1 MKCFSSWMI
10 ALFFVANLPAQLA
23 HWEQYELPNALE
35 SSNPTSFYEGTDG
48 RLWLTSEQGLLSFD
62 GRSFKAIADSEGTI
76 SKTSAIFE
84 DSKGILWV
92 SYESGRID
100 RLINERLTSW
110 EPEEGLPSVAIT
122 GFCEDRLG
130 QIWFATYGE
139 GVYLVAGHHL
149 YNMNMEDGLPGNDV
163 YTIKSDRE
171 GQVWVGTDGGI
182 SNCSFTDGEKKIR
195 NFSRTEGLTDEIVRV
210 ILPDSSGNFWIGT
223 HDKGVAFFDRKTNRF
238 SVPRSNWAYG
248 TINDLSL
255 LEGNWLYIATESN
268 GAWRLSL
275 TDNHLERLGS
285 SINADSLSAGAT
297 IRDLHQ
303 DNEGGLWLIS
313 NKDGIRRTNQH
324 LGFISIPERNIQA
337 VQRGKDGRLW
347 LGTERGLFQLVED
360 RQLLGSPGGEGVNI
374 VSLFEDRFGN
384 LWLGT
389 FGEGLYIFNPASER
403 QRHFGLKDG
412 LGDGSIL
419 SIAGTDDRVLL
430 ASLGGVKEIKLSEDP
445 LTVSKLKFEAVAGL
459 KTDFIYQ
466 ITLGADGVEWYAT
479 DGEGIARREAG
490 QITHLRKQITSSG
503 DSVDWR
509 TVYSLALSP
518 TGNLWLNSPRNGLFR
533 LDGKTLKPPAYY
545 ATHSLG
551 EIAGLAS
558 VGKDE
563 VIVAHSEGLISING
577 TTGNAV
583 VFGGEEVETFEFVP
597 ILNSLSRNQSGKV
610 WIGGTGGLLAY
621 DHLAVATA
629 NRSRTI
635 LRSVSV
641 YPGGE
646 NKPDGNRF
654 KHDENILA
662 FEFSG
667 IWYTDPTSVRYRYQ
681 LEGYDPDW
689 IETLDERAIYS
700 KLPPGAYT
708 FRIVSAVGEQWDGAN
723 EQIYRFTILLPY
735 WRKWWFLLLVGGSL
749 LAAGSYLV
757 RLRDARLQRENQLQ
771 KATILSQYEA
781 LKSQISPHFLF
792 NSFNTLVAMIEE
804 QSPHAATYTER
815 LSDLFRNV
823 LQYRDRET
831 IQINEELELL
841 ENYTF
846 LIKQRFGK
854 KLAIE
859 IDLPT
864 RQTFIVPLSL
874 QLLVENAI
882 KHNTVSNSRPLTI
895 KIFYS
900 ECGQF
905 ICVRNNRQPKLQQT
919 LSTGFGLSSLSARY
933 ALLISTK
940 MIIEDKQDY
949 FQVCLPTLKKPKLLD
964 NVSR

>member
-1 MKCFSSWMI
+1 MKGFGLWLLLMV
-10 ALFFVANLPAQLA
+10 FFTAPLPAQLA
-23 HWEQYELPNALE
+23 YWKHYELPNDLE
-35 SSNPTSFYEGTDG
+35 NADPDSFYESEDG
-48 RLWLTSEQGLLSFD
+48 RLWLTSKRGLLSFD
-62 GRSFKAIADSEGTI
+62 GRSFKTMLDSEGQINQTR
-76 SKTSAIFE
+76 SVFE
-84 DSKGILWV
+84 DEQRILWV
-92 SYESGRID
+92 GYESGKID
-100 RLINERLTSW
+100 RLINGRLEAW
-110 EPEEGLPSVAIT
+110 EPEEGLPAVAIT
-122 GFCEDRLG
+122 GFAQDNAG

-139 GVYLVAGHHL
+139 GVYVVAEGRL
-149 YNMNMEDGLPGNDV
+149 YNVNTDDGLPGNDV
-163 YTIKSDRE
+163 YTIKSDQE
-171 GQVWVGTDGGI
+171 GLIWLGTDGGI

-195 NFSRTEGLTDEIVRV
+195 NFSRAEGLMDEIVRV

-238 SVPRSNWAYG
+238 SVPQSNWAYG

-275 TDNHLERLGS
+275 RHNHLERLGS

-313 NKDGIRRTNQH
+313 NKEGIRRTNQH
-324 LGFISIPERNIQA
+324 LGFISIPEQNIQA

-347 LGTERGLFQLVED
+347 LGTEQGLFQLVED
-360 RQLLGSPGGEGVNI
+360 RQLLGSPGGKGVNI

-389 FGEGLYIFNPASER
+389 FGEGLYIFNPASAR

-445 LTVSKLKFEAVAGL
+445 LTVSELKFAAVAGL

-466 ITLGADGVEWYAT
+466 ITAGADGVEWYAT

-490 QITHLRKQITSSG
+490 KITHLRKQITSAG

-518 TGNLWLNSPRNGLFR
+518 NGNLWLNSPRSGLFW
-533 LDGKTLKPPAYY
+533 LDGKTLRPSAYY
-545 ATHSLG
+545 ATHLLR
-551 EIAGLAS
+551 EVAGLAS

-583 VFGGEEVETFEFVP
+583 VLGGEEVETFQFVP
-597 ILNSLSRNQSGKV
+597 ILNSLSRDQSGKV

-621 DHLAVATA
+621 DHLVVATA

-654 KHDENILA
+654 KHDENMLA

-700 KLPPGAYT
+700 KLPPGDYT
-708 FRIVSAVGEQWDGAN
+708 FRIVSAVGGQWDGAD

-757 RLRDARLQRENQLQ
+757 RLRDARLQREHQLQ
-771 KATILSQYEA
+771 RATILSQYEA
-781 LKSQISPHFLF
+781 LKSQINPHFLF
-792 NSFNTLVAMIEE
+792 NSFNTLVAMIED
-804 QSPHAATYTER
+804 QSPDAVTYTER
-815 LSDLFRNV
+815 LSDLFRSV

-831 IQINEELELL
+831 IPVSEELNLL
-841 ENYTF
+841 KNYTF
-846 LIKQRFGK
+846 LMERRFGNK
-854 KLAIE
+854 ITIE
-859 IDLPT
+859 IDLPP
-864 RQTFIVPLSL
+864 QQYFIVPLSL

-882 KHNTVSNSRPLTI
+882 KHNVVSSNRPLRVS
-895 KIFYS
+895 IFYAKDD
-900 ECGQF
+900 QF
-905 ICVRNNRQPKLQQT
+905 ICVRNNRQPKLQQEP
-919 LSTGFGLSSLSARY
+919 STGFGLSSLSARY
-933 ALLISTK
+933 HLLVRTK
-940 MIIEDKQDY
+940 MVVEDEQEY
-949 FQVCLPTLKKPKLLD
+949 FQVCLPVLEKPVNL
-964 NVSR
+964 NN